1 MHRLFLW
8 HILQKPFS
16 QANLFELVVNDEKQ
30 LKKLESLI
38 NSGISASQLTREISS
53 DPKSTL
59 KLLSKTDKSMED
71 Y

>member
-1 MHRLFLW
+1 LMHRLFLW

-38 NSGISASQLTREISS
+38 NSGISAS
-53 DPKSTL
+53 
-59 KLLSKTDKSMED
+59 
-71 Y
+71 